1 MIGIFSFG
9 KQTELRFLREVPIT
23 GAPGEPLCLL
33 YKLFVRQFLFSLF
46 LTRDGYV
53 MGIITKK
60 RRVWCIR

>member
-33 YKLFVRQFLFSLF
+33 YKLLCASSFFPCS
-46 LTRDGYV
+46 
-53 MGIITKK
+53 
-60 RRVWCIR
+60 